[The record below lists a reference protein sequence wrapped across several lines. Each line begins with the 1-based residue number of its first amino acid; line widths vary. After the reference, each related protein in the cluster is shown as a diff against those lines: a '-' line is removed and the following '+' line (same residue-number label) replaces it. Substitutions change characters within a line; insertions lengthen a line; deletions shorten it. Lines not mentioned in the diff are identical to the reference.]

1 VMPISSPQM
10 TTMFG
15 LAAALDLAISI
26 SLRWSGGFESI
37 L

>member
-1 VMPISSPQM
+1 VMPISSPQI

-26 SLRWSGGFESI
+26 SFRWSGGVESI
-37 L
+37 